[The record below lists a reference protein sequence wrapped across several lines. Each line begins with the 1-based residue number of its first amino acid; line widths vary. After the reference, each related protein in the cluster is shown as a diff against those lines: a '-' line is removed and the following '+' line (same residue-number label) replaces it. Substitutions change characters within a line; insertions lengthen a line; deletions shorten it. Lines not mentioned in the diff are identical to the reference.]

1 MHPTKKQIESYI
13 KSGFMYFF
21 EENGEIL
28 GAVAICPLPG
38 KIDTKKHT
46 KVE

>member
-1 MHPTKKQIESYI
+1 
-13 KSGFMYFF
+13 MYTQAS
-21 EENGEIL
+21 NK
-28 GAVAICPLPG
+28 AVQKYCKANYCPLPG